1 MNWSRSFNVAL
12 SSIFCIIIHLI
23 LNSITILFVKKKQKR
38 TNSNIDL
45 FHVQVKWR
53 KKLSAS
59 LYVQFVAFR
68 CCSKTPTSKWPKC
81 RKKKKMLFGL
91 SFYFSHCAFVVWLFY
106 SNANFSISF
115 EWNEKNAEF
124 FNKNRNDLLDIRV
137 KNSARTMLDWTT
149 LWTKWLKIILQF
161 HDVRHTSLFPFGR
174 TMRTR
179 DNFFLGVGC
188 SCSCTRLFG

>member
-1 MNWSRSFNVAL
+1 M
-12 SSIFCIIIHLI
+12 
-23 LNSITILFVKKKQKR
+23 KK
-38 TNSNIDL
+38 
-45 FHVQVKWR
+45 

-59 LYVQFVAFR
+59 LHVQFVAFI
-68 CCSKTPTSKWPKC
+68 CCSET
-81 RKKKKMLFGL
+81 RRANDQNVVRKKKMLFGL

-106 SNANFSISF
+106 SNAIFSISF
-115 EWNEKNAEF
+115 GWNEKNAEF

-179 DNFFLGVGC
+179 DIFFLALAVLVRVFAF
-188 SCSCTRLFG
+188 RLNACKAHACVDNGDSGDKCNN